1 MMLCRKEKMV
11 LCLTTLYGND
21 RINRICHRCG
31 RFLLYN
37 CGCDGIGRHARFR
50 FLCREACRF
59 KSCHPH
65 QTPERRFR
73 GFCVWRPWILG
84 FKVSA
89 AAPVG
94 AGQTSTGRLAPCH
107 PHQSPRTNVLGFC
120 VQYYRLESIKDR
132 RFWGIWRTSIAC
144 SAEKL
149 RDFIILRTLS
159 KNSWFLISSI
169 LLSTCSSITSFIN
182 SCNAWHIIDSLL
194 TSWYKS

>member
-1 MMLCRKEKMV
+1 MV

-73 GFCVWRPWILG
+73 GFLRMETLNSGIQGLRCRSGRCRADVHRT
-84 FKVSA
+84 SA
-89 AAPVG
+89 RHPVIRINL
-94 AGQTSTGRLAPCH
+94 QERMF
-107 PHQSPRTNVLGFC
+107 QGFC
-120 VQYYRLESIKDR
+120 VQYYRLESIKAR
-132 RFWGIWRTSIAC
+132 RF
-144 SAEKL
+144 
-149 RDFIILRTLS
+149 
-159 KNSWFLISSI
+159 
-169 LLSTCSSITSFIN
+169 
-182 SCNAWHIIDSLL
+182 
-194 TSWYKS
+194 